1 MIALGVVNVLLA
13 TVFVA
18 TPAAAADARVFIES
32 SMDGCLCRLKRI
44 MSIIV
49 VIFN

>member
-18 TPAAAADARVFIES
+18 TPAAAAADARVFIES
-32 SMDGCLCRLKRI
+32 SMDVLVSSEAYNVDHCSHI
-44 MSIIV
+44 
-49 VIFN
+49 

>member
-18 TPAAAADARVFIES
+18 TPAAAAAADARVFIES
-32 SMDGCLCRLKRI
+32 SMDGCLC
-44 MSIIV
+44 V
-49 VIFN
+49 V